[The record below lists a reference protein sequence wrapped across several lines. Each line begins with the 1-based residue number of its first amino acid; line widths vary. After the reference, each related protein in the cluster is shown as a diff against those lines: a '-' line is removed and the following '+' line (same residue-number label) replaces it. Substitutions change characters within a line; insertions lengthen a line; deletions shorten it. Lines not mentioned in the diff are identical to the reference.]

1 MLPTVVLLG
10 ALIPGNPSSI
20 FSGLGA
26 GVWDGSREM
35 TDLMGNTRSVAD
47 GVMKGESAVGVKGDA
62 LSGIPAAMLKLG
74 RGCFCW
80 LSGWPGEGVPF
91 GGECGAPSEIDR
103 RWSGTTERSPCGSLC
118 GSREGREEV
127 DDMARRRN
135 EYWKFLAR

>member
-1 MLPTVVLLG
+1 MVLPTVVLLG

-26 GVWDGSREM
+26 GVWDGSTET

-47 GVMKGESAVGVKGDA
+47 GLMKGEPAGGVEGDVIF
-62 LSGIPAAMLKLG
+62 GIPAAILKLG

-80 LSGWPGEGVPF
+80 LST
-91 GGECGAPSEIDR
+91 SEIDR
-103 RWSGTTERSPCGSLC
+103 RWSGTAERWSCGSLC

-135 EYWKFLAR
+135 EYWRCLAR